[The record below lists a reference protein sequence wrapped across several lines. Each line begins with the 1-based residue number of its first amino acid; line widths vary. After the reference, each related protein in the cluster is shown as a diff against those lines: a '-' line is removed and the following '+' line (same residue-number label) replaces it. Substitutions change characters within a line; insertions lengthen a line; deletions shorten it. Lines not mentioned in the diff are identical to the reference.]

1 VATAKTKTIKP
12 RQRLL
17 TAAEL
22 FYTEGIRAVG
32 INRVL
37 AEAQTPIMSLYRNF
51 GSKDGLVE
59 EFLVDKD
66 KRIRELFEREVA
78 QLADTPAERVLA
90 MFDVLGQIIARSDY
104 RGCTFINVAVEMAD
118 PDHPFVNIAVAHK
131 KFVRDAFARYLA
143 EAGLRDT
150 ALLAGQLMML
160 FDGVF
165 VHAQMHGRNEAVALE
180 GRAAAEVLLEAA
192 LANQAN

>member
-1 VATAKTKTIKP
+1 MKP

-37 AEAQTPIMSLYRNF
+37 AEAETPIMSLYRNF

-59 EFLVDKD
+59 EFLVGKD
-66 KRIRELFEREVA
+66 KRIRELFEHEVE

-118 PDHPFVNIAVAHK
+118 PDHPFVDIAVAHK
-131 KFVRDAFARYLA
+131 KFVRDAFDRHLTD
-143 EAGLRDT
+143 AGLRET
-150 ALLAGQLMML
+150 EVLANQLMML

-165 VHAQMHGRNEAVALE
+165 VRAQMHGSDDQAAPQ
-180 GRAAAEVLLEAA
+180 GRAAAKVLLEAA
-192 LANQAN
+192 LAEQAS

>member
-1 VATAKTKTIKP
+1 VKTKTIEP
-12 RQRLL
+12 RQRLM

-37 AEAQTPIMSLYRNF
+37 EEAQTPIMSLYRIF

-66 KRIRELFEREVA
+66 KRIRALFEREVER
-78 QLADTPAERVLA
+78 LADTPAERVLA
-90 MFDVLGQIIARSDY
+90 MFDVLGQIVARSDY

-118 PDHPFVNIAVAHK
+118 PDHRFVGIAVAHK
-131 KFVRDAFARYLA
+131 EFVREAFAGHLA
-143 EAGLRDT
+143 DAGLRET
-150 ALLAGQLMML
+150 EPLATQLLML
-160 FDGVF
+160 LDGVF
-165 VHAQMHGRNEAVALE
+165 VHAQMHANPEQAAQC
-180 GRAAAEVLLEAA
+180 GRAAAKVLLDAA
-192 LANQAN
+192 LAAQAG